1 MGVFRAMASCGTAER
16 GPRRGD
22 LRWCDEKVTR
32 HKRVA
37 YRYAIFLIIY
47 IYAINFYN
55 HIFEPIVSSNR
66 AGAFRFYFS
75 IFEKQNRKAPD
86 INTTAFSF

>member
-1 MGVFRAMASCGTAER
+1 MASCGTAER

-47 IYAINFYN
+47 IYAIIFIITLLNPFSVV
-55 HIFEPIVSSNR
+55 IFE
-66 AGAFRFYFS
+66 
-75 IFEKQNRKAPD
+75 E
-86 INTTAFSF
+86 